1 MDAVLATM
9 GSNAQA
15 TTKGAIMFL
24 TNFIFISVISF
35 IVLAFLGFPP
45 WEVIS
50 GRSPEFR
57 TESAARLR
65 GKLQRLPCCGG
76 SRVGCFG
83 LNAGATPATTEITW
97 ARERRRFFR
106 SEDRRARDPRT
117 ALVLIRH
124 S

>member
-1 MDAVLATM
+1 QSVRVICMSQVPSSLPPCVPSMDAVLATM

-50 GRSPEFR
+50 GRSPEYR
-57 TESAARLR
+57 TETSARLR
-65 GKLQRLPCCGG
+65 GKLGAAVISRLTLLHRILGWHGG
-76 SRVGCFG
+76 C
-83 LNAGATPATTEITW
+83 
-97 ARERRRFFR
+97 RE
-106 SEDRRARDPRT
+106 
-117 ALVLIRH
+117 
-124 S
+124 